1 MLGVDPRSVDTFT
14 LLAGGA
20 GWTVPAPPESDL
32 STALDRYL
40 QQLETEGHPASQQ
53 GIWMQSGVQTLG
65 NRAGTIPRSA
75 ASITKIAT
83 SLVALNTWA
92 IDRQFETSISA
103 RGAIENGVVQGD
115 LVVTGG
121 GDPLFVWQEAIAV
134 GNALEKLG
142 ITRVTG
148 DLIVEGPFAMNF
160 QSDRTQAGQ
169 QLKEA
174 LNSDLW
180 SPPVQQAYQKLP
192 PSTPKPG
199 IEIDGTVKSDVSSP
213 QDSSN
218 GFFRQPPETTPLL
231 RHQSL
236 PLARLLKEMNVHS
249 NNEMA
254 QMLADSLGG
263 ARVIAEGA
271 ARAAGVP
278 LEEIQLVNGSGLG
291 EENRISPRA
300 ACAMFVAIQRHLL
313 PLGLNVGDVFPV
325 MGRDVG
331 TLEDRQMPQASAV
344 KTGTLWNVSALVGVL
359 PTRDRGLVW
368 FAILNGGGDY
378 VENFRA
384 SQDALLQT
392 LQQQWGGQPNV
403 FPPLATTP
411 SSMFESDRHRLGQ
424 IDRSSTSLGRVIG
437 NPSGTV
443 EVKIGKTGDSR
454 SKISQV
460 SELSRRVYD

>member
-1 MLGVDPRSVDTFT
+1 MGVDARSIDTFA

-20 GWTVPAPPESDL
+20 GWTLPALPEAEI
-32 STALDRYL
+32 STLLDRYL
-40 QQLETEGHPASQQ
+40 QQLETEGKPASDQ
-53 GIWMQSGVQTLG
+53 GIWLQSGVQTLAD
-65 NRAGTIPRSA
+65 RAGTIPRPA

-83 SLVALNTWA
+83 SLAALKTWDR
-92 IDRQFETSISA
+92 DRQFETLISA
-103 RGAIENGVVQGD
+103 GGTLENGVVRGD

-121 GDPLFVWQEAIAV
+121 SDPLFVWQEAIAV
-134 GNALEKLG
+134 GNALDRLG

-148 DLIVEGPFAMNF
+148 DLIIEGPFAMNF
-160 QSDRTQAGQ
+160 ESDLQKAGQ
-169 QLKEA
+169 LMKEA
-174 LNSDLW
+174 LNSELW
-180 SPPVQQAYQKLP
+180 SPEAQAEYEKLP
-192 PSTPKPG
+192 SATPKPG
-199 IEIDGTVKSDVSSP
+199 IKIEGTVKTRLNSP
-213 QDSSN
+213 KKDSK
-218 GFFRQPPETTPLL
+218 GFFRQTPETIPLL

-236 PLARLLKEMNVHS
+236 PLASLLKEMNVHS

-254 QMLADSLGG
+254 QMLADALGG
-263 ARVIAEGA
+263 AAVVAETA
-271 ARAAGVP
+271 AREAGVP
-278 LEEIQLVNGSGLG
+278 PEEIQLVNGSGLG

-378 VENFRA
+378 TDHFRA
-384 SQDALLQT
+384 GQDTLLQT
-392 LQQQWGGQPNV
+392 LQHQWGGKPHF

-411 SSMFESDRHRLGQ
+411 SSTLEADRDRLGA
-424 IDRSSTSLGRVIG
+424 IDRNQLLWGG
-437 NPSGTV
+437 
-443 EVKIGKTGDSR
+443 
-454 SKISQV
+454 
-460 SELSRRVYD
+460 

>member
-1 MLGVDPRSVDTFT
+1 VLDLLSSGLISIGLSMMGVEIRSVDTFA

-20 GWTVPAPPESDL
+20 GWTLPALPESEI
-32 STALDRYL
+32 STLLDRYL
-40 QQLETEGHPASQQ
+40 QQLETEGKPATDQ
-53 GIWMQSGVQTLG
+53 GIWLQSGVQTLAD
-65 NRAGTIPRSA
+65 RAGTIPRPA

-83 SLVALNTWA
+83 SLAALKTWDS
-92 IDRQFETSISA
+92 DRQFETLISV
-103 RGAIENGVVQGD
+103 RGTLENGVVQGD

-121 GDPLFVWQEAIAV
+121 SDPLFVWQEAIEV
-134 GNALEKLG
+134 GNALNRSGLR
-142 ITRVTG
+142 RVTG
-148 DLIVEGPFAMNF
+148 DLIIEGPFAMNF
-160 QSDRTQAGQ
+160 ESDLQKAGQ
-169 QLKEA
+169 LLKEA
-174 LNSDLW
+174 LNSELW
-180 SPPVQQAYQKLP
+180 SPEAQAEYEKLP
-192 PSTPKPG
+192 SGTSKPEIN
-199 IEIDGTVKSDVSSP
+199 IEGTVKTRFHSP
-213 QDSSN
+213 KDDSKS
-218 GFFRQPPETTPLL
+218 FFQPTPETTPLL

-254 QMLADSLGG
+254 QMLADAVGG
-263 ARVIAEGA
+263 AAVVAQTA
-271 ARAAGVP
+271 AREAGVP
-278 LEEIQLVNGSGLG
+278 LAEIQLINGSGLG

-378 VENFRA
+378 TDNFRA
-384 SQDALLQT
+384 RQDTLLQT
-392 LQQQWGGQPNV
+392 LQQEWGGKPHR

-411 SSMFESDRHRLGQ
+411 TPTLAADRYRLGA
-424 IDRSSTSLGRVIG
+424 IDRNQLLWGG
-437 NPSGTV
+437 
-443 EVKIGKTGDSR
+443 
-454 SKISQV
+454 
-460 SELSRRVYD
+460 

>member
-1 MLGVDPRSVDTFT
+1 MLGVDARAVDTFT

-20 GWTVPAPPESDL
+20 GWTLPEPPESEL
-32 STALDRYL
+32 STVLDRYL
-40 QQLETEGHPASQQ
+40 QQLETEGKLTSDQ
-53 GIWMQSGVQTLG
+53 GIWIQSGVQTLAS
-65 NRAGTIPRSA
+65 RAGTFPRSA

-83 SLVALNTWA
+83 SLVALKTWK
-92 IDRQFETSISA
+92 IDRQFETLFSA
-103 RGAIENGVVQGD
+103 RGSVENGVLQGD

-121 GDPLFVWQEAIAV
+121 SDPLFVWQEAIV
-134 GNALEKLG
+134 LGNALEKLG

-148 DLIVEGPFAMNF
+148 DLLVEGPFAMNF
-160 QSDRTQAGQ
+160 ELDRQKAGEL
-169 QLKEA
+169 LKEA

-180 SPPVQQAYQKLP
+180 SPQAQAEFQKLP
-192 PSTPKPG
+192 TGTPQPRIK
-199 IEIDGTVKSDVSSP
+199 IDGTVKIGLNSP
-213 QDSSN
+213 SPDSN
-218 GFFRQPPETTPLL
+218 GFLPQPSATTPLL

-254 QMLADSLGG
+254 QMLGDAVGG
-263 ARVIAEGA
+263 AATLAQTA
-271 ARAAGVP
+271 AREAGVP
-278 LEEIQLVNGSGLG
+278 PEEIQLVNGSGLG

-384 SQDALLQT
+384 RQDTLLQT
-392 LQQQWGGQPNV
+392 LQQQWGGKPDL

-411 SSMFESDRHRLGQ
+411 SSTWETERYRLGE
-424 IDRSSTSLGRVIG
+424 IDRNQLLWGG
-437 NPSGTV
+437 
-443 EVKIGKTGDSR
+443 
-454 SKISQV
+454 
-460 SELSRRVYD
+460 